1 VSGRPTTTATERE
14 HDQWARRY
22 LAAVMRRDTAALVIL
37 CHVDPCRCSAWGRL
51 DAVAATAR
59 DLIGEL
65 ASPDDAAA
73 LLSRRLIRDAL
84 AESPSPDT
92 DTA

>member
-1 VSGRPTTTATERE
+1 VITLAERE
-14 HDQWARRY
+14 HDQWARAY
-22 LAAVMRRDTAALVIL
+22 MAAVLRRDRKVLVCL
-37 CHVDPCRCSAWGRL
+37 CHDVDPCRLSAWGRL

-65 ASPDDAAA
+65 ATPDDAAA